1 MNANALASAIRPI
14 HTRPNAVIFDL
25 DGVLID
31 SMPYYYEAWS
41 ASFLNFGIDITEKE
55 IYQREGEKSK
65 TTAGEIFK
73 KYKHEFPDEDTLDLI
88 IKLKDEHFN
97 KIFEP
102 KLMSGAEELLEE
114 LHRNQVK
121 IGLVTGSRDPRKK
134 LQNRKDL
141 LEYFDV
147 IVTGNDIEKGKP
159 CPDPYLKAIEKLGSS
174 NDESIVV
181 ENAPLGIKS
190 AVSAGI
196 KCLVLRSCPF
206 ISDQIINNLGAT
218 CIFNTL
224 EDIRKYLIGELIS
237 K

>member
-1 MNANALASAIRPI
+1 MIANALARVNKTMHLRPKAI
-14 HTRPNAVIFDL
+14 IFDL

-31 SMPYYYEAWS
+31 SMPYYYEAWK
-41 ASFLNFGIDITEKE
+41 ASFLNFGIGITEEE
-55 IYQREGEKSK
+55 IYQREGEKSR

-73 KYKHEFPDEDTLDLI
+73 KYKHGFPDENTLDLI

-102 KLMSGAEELLEE
+102 TLMSGAEELLEE
-114 LHRNQVK
+114 LHRNMVK

-134 LQNRKDL
+134 LENRKDL

-196 KCLVLRSCPF
+196 NCIVLRSCPF

-218 CIFNTL
+218 RIFNTL
-224 EDIRKYLIGELIS
+224 DDIREYLIDELIL